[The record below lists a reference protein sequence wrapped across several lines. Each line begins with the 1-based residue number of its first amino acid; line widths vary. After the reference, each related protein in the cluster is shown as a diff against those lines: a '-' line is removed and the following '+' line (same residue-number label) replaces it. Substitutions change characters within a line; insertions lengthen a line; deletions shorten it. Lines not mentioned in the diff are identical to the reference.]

1 MISRDF
7 RRLWCGQAVSSVG
20 DKVFA
25 TTLVLWVS
33 QQLAGGRWWAPVAV
47 SGILVATGAAAILA
61 GPVAGVL
68 IDRWNRVTVMTL
80 TEAIRAALTAGL
92 TGLSFLPARDLPAW
106 LWLTAMYAAVFLLGA
121 CGQFF
126 TLAQLAVT
134 GDLVHGEAAQAR
146 AASITEATVSA
157 AGMIGPPIA
166 APLMLAVGPQWALAA
181 NAASYVVSCLITWS
195 LRAAVGPS
203 APRHRAK
210 AGLRAEF
217 ADGLRIFAQNKYVV
231 ALLSVTV
238 ICQTGTA
245 AITTL
250 NVFFLTTS
258 LHAPA
263 SLYGTAEMAMGAG
276 FIAGAL
282 AAGPLVRRAGARA
295 VTWSGLFAAGTLTI
309 AYALQRDATAGL
321 VVLGV
326 YAAMISMLNT
336 ATAPILLAVAPSEFR
351 GRVLAMFGPVNQ
363 LVSSLGIVVW
373 GCMASTVLRT
383 FRASPDGVPL
393 TAVSLIFIIAGCLII
408 AAGLRALTT
417 LPPGPG
423 LRRRRPVNPCPPAP
437 GQDRCR
443 RRARAG
449 RRHRPRS
456 SCSRAASSAAL
467 RQPPGTRQARRATR
481 PRVRRRDQP
490 GAPAAVDVQSP
501 AVKKCDLTD
510 LSRCR

>member
-1 MISRDF
+1 VISRDF
-7 RRLWCGQAVSSVG
+7 RRLWYGQAVSSVG

-68 IDRWNRVTVMTL
+68 TDRWNRVTVMTL
-80 TEAIRAALTAGL
+80 TDAVRAALTAGL

-106 LWLTAMYAAVFLLGA
+106 LWLTAMYAAVFILGA

-181 NAASYVVSCLITWS
+181 NAASYVVSCLITRS
-195 LRAAVGPS
+195 LRAAAGPP
-203 APRHRAK
+203 APRPRAK
-210 AGLRAEF
+210 ERAGLRAEF
-217 ADGLRIFAQNKYVV
+217 ADGLRIFARNKYVV

-326 YAAMISMLNT
+326 YAATISMLNT

-373 GCMASTVLRT
+373 GCLASTVLRT
-383 FRASPDGVPL
+383 FRVSPAGVPL
-393 TAVSLIFIIAGCLII
+393 TAVSLIFIIAGCLVI
-408 AAGLRALTT
+408 AAGVRALTT
-417 LPPGPG
+417 LPPGPEH
-423 LRRRRPVNPCPPAP
+423 RRRRSVNPCPPGP
-437 GQDRCR
+437 GQSAGCRPARPR
-443 RRARAG
+443 RRR
-449 RRHRPRS
+449 RPRS
-456 SCSRAASSAAL
+456 SCARAASLAAL
-467 RQPPGTRQARRATR
+467 RQPQGTRLAQRAAR
-481 PRVRRRDQP
+481 PRVRRRDHA

-501 AVKKCDLTD
+501 AVKNC